1 MISFEE
7 IESILQRSLKQ
18 IIPVGMFLLSDI
30 PENRKLIPIKYPLSI
45 FAVPASRFEPLVPSY
60 ISFNFWGML

>member
-7 IESILQRSLKQ
+7 IESSLHRSLKS

-45 FAVPASRFEPLVPSY
+45 FAVPASRFALLVPGY
-60 ISFNFWGML
+60 ISFNFWEML